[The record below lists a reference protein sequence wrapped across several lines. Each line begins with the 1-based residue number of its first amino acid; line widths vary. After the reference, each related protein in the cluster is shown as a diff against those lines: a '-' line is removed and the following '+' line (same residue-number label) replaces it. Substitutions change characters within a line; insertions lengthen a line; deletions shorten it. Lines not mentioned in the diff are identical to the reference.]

1 MYRQDE
7 NEPESRQKDF
17 IQRKIVYINNNNEK
31 SELIFSESE
40 SVILK
45 DMMQR
50 YKLSYNLFNIK
61 NENNLEVNSMIEL
74 AQDNRKCKLRVNCQF
89 NQGLTLELYEVESD
103 EVITKL

>member
-7 NEPESRQKDF
+7 NELESRQKDF

-31 SELIFSESE
+31 SELIFSDSE

-61 NENNLEVNSMIEL
+61 NENNLEVSSMIEL
-74 AQDNRKCKLRVNCQF
+74 AQDDRKCKLRVNC
-89 NQGLTLELYEVESD
+89 
-103 EVITKL
+103 